1 MNYRGLGIMIGSSL
15 DGIDVIDCTILL
27 DQQNSYEIHS
37 YREFPLSEGIKKG
50 VRSYKELDSASL
62 SELGKEVA
70 NQVGG
75 CIREHFGIILH
86 EVDLIGFHG
95 ITLVHLPAQKLSI
108 QLGCGQTL
116 ASMTGKPVV
125 ANFREEDL
133 IAGGEGTPMAPIVE
147 KYFFPKTKYFLN
159 LGGIA
164 NVSIHDSEDIS
175 AFDVCP
181 FNQVLNHFSLKESMP
196 FDRSGEMAKSGQ
208 VDKYLLG
215 RLSSITYFMKKP
227 PKSLDNNWIKELFI
241 PFIERHN
248 LSNRDALA
256 TMTSF
261 FAHEIFNCITDA
273 GIVTDMMVS
282 GGGAKNT
289 YFIECLKTLV
299 KEKNVRIMVPEER
312 IVDGKEALL
321 IILAAVLR
329 KEEKPNFVSSVT
341 GAAESVSGG
350 TIFNP

>member
-1 MNYRGLGIMIGSSL
+1 MIGSSL
-15 DGIDVIDCTILL
+15 DGIDVIDSTIILG
-27 DQQNSYEIHS
+27 QKNIYKIHS
-37 YREFPLSEGIKKG
+37 YREFPLSEEIKKG
-50 VRSYKELDSASL
+50 VSLYKDLDSVGL
-62 SELGKEVA
+62 SVLGEEIA
-70 NQVGG
+70 NQIGRY
-75 CIREHFGIILH
+75 ITEHYKGILKD
-86 EVDLIGFHG
+86 VDLIGFHG
-95 ITLVHLPAQKLSI
+95 ITLVHLPAQNLSI

-125 ANFREEDL
+125 ANFREED
-133 IAGGEGTPMAPIVE
+133 IEAGGEGTPMAPIVE

-181 FNQVLNHFSLKESMP
+181 FNQVLNYFSLKESMP

-208 VDKYLLG
+208 INNYLLG
-215 RLSSITYFMKKP
+215 RLSSITYFLRKP

-241 PFIERHN
+241 PFIEQHN
-248 LSNRDALA
+248 LSNQDTLA
-256 TMTSF
+256 TLILF
-261 FAHEIFNCITDA
+261 FAQEIFNCVTA
-273 GIVTDMMVS
+273 EKKATDMMVT

-289 YFIECLKTLV
+289 FFIECLKTLV
-299 KEKNVRIMVPEER
+299 KKKKVRIIVPEER

-341 GAAESVSGG
+341 GATKSVSGG